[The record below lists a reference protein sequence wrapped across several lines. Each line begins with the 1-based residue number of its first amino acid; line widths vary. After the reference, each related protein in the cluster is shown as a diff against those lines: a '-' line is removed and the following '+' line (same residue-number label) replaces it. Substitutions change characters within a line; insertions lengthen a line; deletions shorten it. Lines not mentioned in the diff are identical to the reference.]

1 MCLSSE
7 FGAETVGRTGRGGV
21 EITMVIFLRFG
32 ERVGEDACG
41 EGGKVVR
48 ARFGEDSRVGD
59 ASTHRHPSVKTNTT
73 DSWPPRLGN
82 WTYTAGRASDHATDS
97 CPNRF

>member
-59 ASTHRHPSVKTNTT
+59 AYNGFVAASTRELDVH
-73 DSWPPRLGN
+73 SW
-82 WTYTAGRASDHATDS
+82 TS
-97 CPNRF
+97 F